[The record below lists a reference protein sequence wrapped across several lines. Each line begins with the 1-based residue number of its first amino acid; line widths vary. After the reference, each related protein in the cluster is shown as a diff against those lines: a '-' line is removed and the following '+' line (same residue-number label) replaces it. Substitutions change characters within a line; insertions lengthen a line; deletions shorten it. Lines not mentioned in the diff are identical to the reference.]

1 MPSSLSPSFATRVVC
16 PFGICIDTENSL
28 LFLGGSGQNSVDLS
42 RATKLKDV
50 TFRIDSSGPEWV
62 TTALRTITPNHRD
75 LLQISISAAYYPTI
89 VMFNTDDVIQGAE
102 GQTTRRWLE
111 LDQLLAQL
119 WELNSTPPKIVCHAL
134 SWKEKNVRDLMGRL
148 LPEATVGGTV
158 NLFDA

>member
-1 MPSSLSPSFATRVVC
+1 MPSSLSLSLATRLVC

-119 WELNSTPPKIVCHAL
+119 WESHSIPLKILCRAP
-134 SWKEKNVRDLMGRL
+134 SWKEKSAHESMGLL
-148 LPEATVGGTV
+148 LPEITRGGTV
-158 NLFDA
+158 NLFNA